1 MDFEGSSELSDRLS
15 LRHKTPRKVLFPQ
28 DNFQINSEAKLV
40 CDVLVVWKL
49 DRVSRR
55 LLDGL

>member
-1 MDFEGSSELSDRLS
+1 MTDYVGLKLG
-15 LRHKTPRKVLFPQ
+15 
-28 DNFQINSEAKLV
+28 EAKLV